1 MTKFFKKSKDPIFI
15 RHLQNEYEKNNIFE
29 SYFASL
35 VNDVSRKYVAH
46 LGSQEYKDYH
56 SILNNES
63 LINDWVSMQGLR
75 AVENFFSQYSHY
87 HNLTSNEVARIE
99 LDTTVFRGV
108 INIDKTIIFDDYE
121 FLIIEENS
129 KINLK
134 NNANLIIKSGIHI
147 RGTELNPVKIFN
159 SDSSSSSLLVL
170 NAKTNSLVSNT
181 HFYNLSSL
189 SEGIWNNTSAVTFY
203 NSDVKITNSKFYK
216 NIEGDDALNI
226 VSTGSY
232 HIHNCSFSNIL
243 SDAIDIDYSNGLI
256 EKSIFENIGNDA
268 IDFSGSN
275 SKVNNCV
282 IERSGDKG
290 VSAGEGTNLE
300 VVNTSISESKF
311 GIVSKDLSKVLSI
324 NNKFLNNTYDFSAYN
339 KEEYGSAVIEQEN
352 SYGANTI
359 LNQLGSK
366 INIDGDNLIF
376 KDFNYG
382 IIEN

>member
-1 MTKFFKKSKDPIFI
+1 MIFVRNGISKKIRIKHPNNSNLTSTQSDLKNYIESYPYEFYNMIDKKKFEVCMAIAYLFQNHHMMGNNLHWYYNPHSNLFEPIFREVHPVKTSDLLKNKCSIGSMTKFFKKSKDPIFI
-15 RHLQNEYEKNNIFE
+15 RYLQNEYEKNNIFE

-181 HFYNLSSL
+181 HFYNLSSPP
-189 SEGIWNNTSAVTFY
+189 
-203 NSDVKITNSKFYK
+203 
-216 NIEGDDALNI
+216 
-226 VSTGSY
+226 
-232 HIHNCSFSNIL
+232 
-243 SDAIDIDYSNGLI
+243 
-256 EKSIFENIGNDA
+256 
-268 IDFSGSN
+268 
-275 SKVNNCV
+275 KV
-282 IERSGDKG
+282 
-290 VSAGEGTNLE
+290 
-300 VVNTSISESKF
+300 F
-311 GIVSKDLSKVLSI
+311 GITQVP
-324 NNKFLNNTYDFSAYN
+324 
-339 KEEYGSAVIEQEN
+339 
-352 SYGANTI
+352 
-359 LNQLGSK
+359 
-366 INIDGDNLIF
+366 
-376 KDFNYG
+376 
-382 IIEN
+382 